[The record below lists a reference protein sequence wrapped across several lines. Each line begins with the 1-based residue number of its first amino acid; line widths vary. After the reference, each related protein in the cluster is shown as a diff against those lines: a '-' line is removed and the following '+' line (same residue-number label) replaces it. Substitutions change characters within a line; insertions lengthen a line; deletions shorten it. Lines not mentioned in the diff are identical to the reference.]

1 MKLLDISDLRVTFR
15 SPAGNVRALDSVDI
29 SLDAGDSCALVGES
43 GSGKTVLGMAI
54 MRLLPSNAIVEGM
67 VHFGGLDLAS
77 LGDPEM
83 RRIRC
88 GEIGMIPQ
96 NSAMAL
102 NPVLPIGRQV
112 TESLV
117 LHLGISQKEAEVT
130 VLTLLHRMGIPD
142 TDHALKQYPHEFSGG
157 MRERVLVAMVLACNP
172 QLIIADE
179 PTSGLD
185 ILVRHQML
193 GLLREQSRDKALLLI
208 THDLGSAHVLC
219 RRIAVMYAGE
229 IVESG
234 PTEKV
239 LSMPMHPYTQGLLAS
254 IPSAGLHPI
263 PGMSPSPGTF
273 PAGCRFC
280 DRCHSVFDR
289 CRVEHPPLKTID
301 GIRLVR
307 CHRYG

>member
-15 SPAGNVRALDSVDI
+15 SPAGNVRALDSVDL

-43 GSGKTVLGMAI
+43 GCGKTVLGMAI
-54 MRLLPSNAIVEGM
+54 LRLLPANATVEGM

-77 LGDPEM
+77 LGDSEM
-83 RRIRC
+83 RRIRG

-102 NPVLPIGRQV
+102 NPVLSIGRQV
-112 TESLV
+112 AESLV
-117 LHLGISQKEAEVT
+117 LHRGISQKEAEAT
-130 VLTLLHRMGIPD
+130 VLALLQRMGIPEVEQ
-142 TDHALKQYPHEFSGG
+142 ALKRYPHEFSGG
-157 MRERVLVAMVLACNP
+157 MRERVLVAMVLACDP
-172 QLIIADE
+172 PLVIADE

-185 ILVRHQML
+185 ILVRHQTL
-193 GLLREQSRDKALLLI
+193 GLLREQSRDKTLLLI

-219 RRIAVMYAGE
+219 QQIAVMYAGE

-234 PTEKV
+234 STEDV
-239 LSMPMHPYTQGLLAS
+239 LSLPMHPYTQGLLAS
-254 IPSAGLHPI
+254 VPSAGLHPI
-263 PGMSPSPGTF
+263 PGMSPPSGCF

-280 DRCHSVFDR
+280 IRCPSFTSR
-289 CRVEHPPLKTID
+289 CRLEHPPLKKVD

-307 CHRYG
+307 CHRYD